1 MNVISYMSDKM
12 LFEKSENKTL
22 KKIREW
28 IGINFAKLNI
38 SPNTW
43 TIASLAVAITAF
55 LSIINRYFLV
65 GAFLITV
72 SGLIDLIDGAVAR
85 KTKKVT
91 RFGAFL
97 DTVVDRYN
105 EFLFIFPLVFIQW
118 QPIIFD
124 FQAWIF
130 LFLFGSMITTYVK
143 SAAAEKKL
151 KKELRGGI
159 LERAERV
166 GLYTLSLII
175 AQFNV
180 TIFQYLIIIL
190 AILSNISAIQRI
202 LKAIR

>member
-1 MNVISYMSDKM
+1 M

-22 KKIREW
+22 KNIRKW
-28 IGINFAKLNI
+28 IGKNFSQFNI
-38 SPNTW
+38 SPNIW
-43 TIASLAVAITAF
+43 TIASLAVAIAAF
-55 LSIINRYFLV
+55 LSIINRYFLF
-65 GAFLITV
+65 GAILIII
-72 SGLIDLIDGAVAR
+72 SGLMDLIDGAVAR

-91 RFGAFL
+91 KFGAFL
-97 DTVVDRYN
+97 DTVIDRYN

-118 QPIIFD
+118 QPIVFD
-124 FQAWIF
+124 FQVWVF

-166 GLYTLSLII
+166 GLYTVSLII
-175 AQFNV
+175 AEFNV

-202 LKAIR
+202 VKAIR

>member
-1 MNVISYMSDKM
+1 M
-12 LFEKSENKTL
+12 LFEKSEEKTL

-43 TIASLAVAITAF
+43 TILSLGFAITAF
-55 LSIINRYFLV
+55 LFIVNRYFLV
-65 GAFLITV
+65 GAFLIII
-72 SGLIDLIDGAVAR
+72 SGLMDLIDGAVAR

-97 DTVVDRYN
+97 DTVIDRYN

-118 QPIIFD
+118 QPIVFD
-124 FQAWIF
+124 FKVWIF

-166 GLYTLSLII
+166 GLYTVSLII
-175 AQFNV
+175 AEFNV

-202 LKAIR
+202 VKAIR

>member
-1 MNVISYMSDKM
+1 M
-12 LFEKSENKTL
+12 LFEKSEEKTL

-43 TIASLAVAITAF
+43 TILSLGFAITAF
-55 LSIINRYFLV
+55 LFIVNRYFLV
-65 GAFLITV
+65 GAFLIII
-72 SGLIDLIDGAVAR
+72 SGLMDLIDGAVAR

-97 DTVVDRYN
+97 DTVIDRYN

-118 QPIIFD
+118 QPIVFD
-124 FQAWIF
+124 FKVWIF

-166 GLYTLSLII
+166 GLYTVSLII
-175 AQFNV
+175 AEFNV

-190 AILSNISAIQRI
+190 AILSNISAVQRI
-202 LKAIR
+202 IKAIR

>member
-1 MNVISYMSDKM
+1 M

-22 KKIREW
+22 KNIREW
-28 IGINFAKLNI
+28 IGKNFSRFNI
-38 SPNTW
+38 SPNIW
-43 TIASLAVAITAF
+43 TIASLAVAIAAF
-55 LSIINRYFLV
+55 LSIINRYFLF
-65 GAFLITV
+65 GAILIII

-91 RFGAFL
+91 KFGAFL
-97 DTVVDRYN
+97 DTVIDRYN

-118 QPIIFD
+118 QPIVFD
-124 FQAWIF
+124 FQVWVF

-166 GLYTLSLII
+166 GLYTVSLII
-175 AQFNV
+175 AEFNV

-202 LKAIR
+202 VKAIR

>member
-1 MNVISYMSDKM
+1 M

>member
-1 MNVISYMSDKM
+1 M

-28 IGINFAKLNI
+28 IGDNFARFNI

-43 TIASLAVAITAF
+43 TVVSLAVAMAAS
-55 LSIINRYFLV
+55 LSILNRYFLL
-65 GAFLITV
+65 GAFLIII

-91 RFGAFL
+91 KFGAFL

-105 EFLFIFPLVFIQW
+105 EFLFIFPLAFIQW
-118 QPIIFD
+118 QPIVFD
-124 FQAWIF
+124 FHAWIF
-130 LFLFGSMITTYVK
+130 LFLFGAMITTYVK
-143 SAAAEKKL
+143 AAAAEKEL

-166 GLYTLSLII
+166 GIYTIGLII
-175 AQFNV
+175 AEFNLAA
-180 TIFQYLIIIL
+180 FQYLIIIL
-190 AILSNISAIQRI
+190 AVLSNISAIQRI
-202 LKAIR
+202 LKTLD